1 MRILITGGMGYVG
14 GRLSQALAANPEF
27 EVLVG
32 SRREVSDRLEWL
44 PSAARPVTT
53 QWDSR
58 TALEQLCEGVDVVIH
73 LAAMNAA
80 DCGNDPVAALQ
91 FNGVVAT
98 QLLEAAIVK
107 GVSRFIYLSTAHVYG
122 APLQGE
128 INESDCPQPLHPYAT
143 THRAAEQMVIA
154 AHKSGRIEG
163 VVLRLSN
170 SFGAPVHPEA
180 NCWMLLVTDL
190 CRQAV
195 EQQALVLHSSGPQRR
210 DFVPMRDVCR
220 AMKHIVTLSAQQ
232 LGEGLFNIGGEW
244 SPTVLEVAQLI
255 QQRYSLLFDGEVSL
269 TRKEP
274 SQNEQSMPLNYRIDH
289 LKQSGFALQATAKEE
304 IDQLLLFCKEHFD

>member
-1 MRILITGGMGYVG
+1 MNVLITGGLGYVG
-14 GRLSQALAANPEF
+14 GRFLQALATNPGF
-27 EVLVG
+27 EVWVG
-32 SRREVSDRLEWL
+32 SRREFTERPEWL
-44 PSAARPVTT
+44 PSTVKLVTS
-53 QWDSR
+53 QWGAQ
-58 TALEQLCEGVDVVIH
+58 TALEKLCDGIDVVIH

-80 DCGNDPVAALQ
+80 DCANDPVAALQ

-98 QLLEAAIVK
+98 QLLEAAIAK

-128 INESDCPQPLHPYAT
+128 INEKDCPLPLHPYAT
-143 THRAAEQMVIA
+143 THRAAEQMVTA
-154 AHKSGRIEG
+154 AHMNGRIEG

-170 SFGAPVHPEA
+170 SFGAPAHPQA

-195 EQQALVLHSSGPQRR
+195 EQQALVLHSSGLQRR

-220 AMKHIVTLSAQQ
+220 ALEHIVALPAEK

-255 QQRYSLLFDGEVSL
+255 QQCYSRLFDGKVSL
-269 TRKEP
+269 TYKV
-274 SQNEQSMPLNYRIDH
+274 SDQDEQSMPLNYRIDH
-289 LKQSGFALQATAKEE
+289 LKQSGFVLQTTAEEE
-304 IDQLLLFCKEHFD
+304 IDQLLMFCMEHFS